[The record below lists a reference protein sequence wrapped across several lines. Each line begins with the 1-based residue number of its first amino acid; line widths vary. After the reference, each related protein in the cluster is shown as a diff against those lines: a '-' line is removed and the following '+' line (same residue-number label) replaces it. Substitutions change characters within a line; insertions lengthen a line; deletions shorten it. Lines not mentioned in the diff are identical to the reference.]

1 MDTHWFSCTT
11 LAIHGNSDL
20 AQLYQK
26 GHMGPLLIVRL
37 HCLVPHISHLVSL
50 LFASAC
56 IQRLAVLSLFLYVT
70 RAPSSS
76 PSKIVG
82 FQLSVSIW
90 VYAYLN

>member
-20 AQLYQK
+20 AQLYKK

-50 LFASAC
+50 LFVPLHAFKDL
-56 IQRLAVLSLFLYVT
+56 QFFLCFST
-70 RAPSSS
+70 
-76 PSKIVG
+76 
-82 FQLSVSIW
+82 
-90 VYAYLN
+90 